1 MKRQSKKEK
10 EILDKFKKDTEG
22 MTSKQVMEYYR
33 LSGVDKEKFV
43 QKFRD
48 ERSTKCGI
56 RHISHE
62 NHIEDSKLIKSE
74 TKNNLKSPKSSS
86 PKLSLTK
93 KERDKGLRAER
104 ILVKGNPKIS
114 HECICANDLRNAAQY
129 LERYNYF
136 KNRNLL
142 KDKRK
147 AGDKEFK
154 INKKDRYISYN
165 ELDKMKDMVEFVI
178 DSDGANIDKYK
189 KFKDAYRSMS
199 MACLG
204 QQTLSLISDS
214 WESYFEGLFGF
225 LKGDPNYTGK
235 PKIPGYGDKGG
246 EYIVVIPNDKFWIVS
261 GQYVEKSWSGI
272 EKSVNT
278 LAFEPGLSYLK
289 LDGLETTLDEKTNV
303 REIRIVPAG
312 VGYWI
317 EIIYKLK
324 EDERK
329 KELLKIR
336 DKDKNIDNKDKNIDT
351 LIKLDP
357 NRIMGIDLGL
367 RNFATIGFAEIDTLG
382 LSGKVIGQ
390 PINFKGGV
398 LKSVNQYYNKI
409 RAEIQ
414 SMYERQAWKLKRTLR
429 HLKFQYNVKT
439 KNSNASKEVRDSLY
453 REIQSVKGELKK
465 IRTGPAITK
474 LAFDR
479 NNKIMDLMHKYS
491 RDIINRCISMRVGTL
506 VIGHNKGQKQSIEL
520 GGITNQNFVFIP
532 FYKLIKMIKYKA
544 EEVGILVIEQEESYT
559 SKCSF
564 PDSEEVKKHS
574 VYLGKRILRGL
585 FETATGLIIN
595 ADVNGV
601 YNIIKKAFPK
611 IKFLVDGIEG
621 VRLHPVRVNP
631 LG

>member
-10 EILDKFKKDTEG
+10 EIIGKFKKDTEG
-22 MTSKQVMEYYR
+22 MTSKQVMEYYA
-33 LSGVDKEKFV
+33 LKDTDKEKFV

-48 ERSTKCGI
+48 EHGI

-62 NHIEDSKLIKSE
+62 DHIEDSKLIKSGVKNDLKSP
-74 TKNNLKSPKSSS
+74 KNNLKSPKS
-86 PKLSLTK
+86 SLTK

-104 ILVKGNPKIS
+104 ILVKGNPNIS
-114 HECICANDLRNAAQY
+114 HECQCANDLRNAGQY
-129 LERYNYF
+129 IERSNYF
-136 KNRNLL
+136 KNRDLL
-142 KDKRK
+142 KAKRE
-147 AGDKEFK
+147 AGDEEFK
-154 INKKDRYISYN
+154 INKKDRYIYYN
-165 ELDKMKDMVEFVI
+165 ELDKMKDTIEFATDENGVK
-178 DSDGANIDKYK
+178 IDKYK
-189 KFKDAYRSMS
+189 KFREAYRSMT
-199 MACLG
+199 MACLA
-204 QQTLSLISDS
+204 QQTLMLVTDS
-214 WESYFEGLFGF
+214 WEGYYEGLFGF
-225 LKGDPNYTGK
+225 YKGDPNYTGK
-235 PKIPGYGDKGG
+235 PNMPGYGDKGG
-246 EYIVVIPNDKFWIVS
+246 EYIVVIPNNMFKIVT
-261 GQYVEKSWSGI
+261 GQDVEKSWSGI

-289 LDGLETTLDEKTNV
+289 LDGLETKLDDKANL
-303 REIRIVPAG
+303 REIRIVPTG

-329 KELLKIR
+329 KELLKIK
-336 DKDKNIDNKDKNIDT
+336 DKDKNVEIGKNGNDKNED
-351 LIKLDP
+351 LIKLDS

-367 RNFATIGFAEIDTLG
+367 RNFATIGFAEIDMLG
-382 LSGKVIGQ
+382 GSGKIIEQ

-398 LKSVNQYYNKI
+398 SKSINQYYNKV

-414 SMYERQAWKLKRTLR
+414 SVYEHQAWKLKRTLR
-429 HLKFQYNVKT
+429 HLKFQYNVK
-439 KNSNASKEVRDSLY
+439 KKDASKDIRDSLY
-453 REIQSVKGELKK
+453 KEIQVIKGELKK
-465 IRTGPAITK
+465 IRTGESITK

-479 NNKIMDLMHKYS
+479 NNKMMDLMHKYS
-491 RDIINRCISMRVGTL
+491 RYIIGKCIEMRIGTL

-532 FYKLIKMIKYKA
+532 FYKFIKMIKYKA

-574 VYLGKRILRGL
+574 RYLGKRISRGL
-585 FETATGLIIN
+585 FRTSKGILIN
-595 ADVNGV
+595 ADVNGA
-601 YNIIKKAFPK
+601 YNIIRKAFPN

-621 VRLHPVRVNP
+621 VRLHPVRVDP

>member
-10 EILDKFKKDTEG
+10 EIIDKFRKDTEG
-22 MTSKQVMEYYR
+22 MTSKQVMEYYA
-33 LSGVDKEKFV
+33 LKDADKEKFV

-48 ERSTKCGI
+48 EHGI
-56 RHISHE
+56 RHIAHE
-62 NHIEDSKLIKSE
+62 NHIEDSKLIKRKTE
-74 TKNNLKSPKSSS
+74 KNLKLSSPKSSELS
-86 PKLSLTK
+86 KLSLTK
-93 KERDKGLRAER
+93 KEREKGLRAER
-104 ILVKGNPKIS
+104 IWVKGNPNTS
-114 HECICANDLRNAAQY
+114 HECQCANDLRNAGQY
-129 LERYNYF
+129 IERSNYF
-136 KNRNLL
+136 KNRDLL
-142 KDKRK
+142 KAKRE

-154 INKKDRYISYN
+154 ISKKDRYISYN

-178 DSDGANIDKYK
+178 DDNGAKIDKYK
-189 KFKDAYRSMS
+189 KFKEAYRSMT
-199 MACLG
+199 MACLS
-204 QQTLSLISDS
+204 QQILILTTDS
-214 WESYFEGLFGF
+214 WEGYYEGLFGF
-225 LKGDPNYTGK
+225 YKGDPNYTGK
-235 PKIPGYGDKGG
+235 PNMPGYGDKGG
-246 EYIVVIPNDKFWIVS
+246 EYIVVIPNNMFKIVS
-261 GQYVEKSWSGI
+261 GQDVEKSWSGI
-272 EKSVNT
+272 EKRINT

-289 LDGLETTLDEKTNV
+289 LDGLETRLDDKANL

-317 EIIYKLK
+317 EIVYKLK

-329 KELLKIR
+329 KELLKIK
-336 DKDKNIDNKDKNIDT
+336 DKDKNVDNKDKNGNED
-351 LIKLDP
+351 LMKLDS

-382 LSGKVIGQ
+382 GSGKIIGQ

-398 LKSVNQYYNKI
+398 SKSINQYYNKV
-409 RAEIQ
+409 RAETQ
-414 SMYERQAWKLKRTLR
+414 SIYEKQCWKLKRTLR

-453 REIQSVKGELKK
+453 KEIQVVKGELKK
-465 IRTGPAITK
+465 IRTGINITK

-479 NNKIMDLMHKYS
+479 NNKMMDLMHKYS
-491 RDIINRCISMRVGTL
+491 RYIIGKCIEMRIGTI

-532 FYKLIKMIKYKA
+532 FYKFIKMIKYKA

-574 VYLGKRILRGL
+574 KYLGKRISRGM
-585 FETATGLIIN
+585 FRTAAGLIIN
-595 ADVNGV
+595 ADVNGA
-601 YNIIKKAFPK
+601 YNIIRKAFPK